1 MPWANTE
8 HLKQLKEMMMLH
20 ESVKKQEFI
29 IKEREDYRL
38 RVTSHPVLAPAG
50 VYSFDFIQ
58 ESLKDAK
65 VISSQTYN
73 FFMTKTDIDTLCKG
87 LQNVQ

>member
-1 MPWANTE
+1 MLWKNIE
-8 HLKQLKEMMMLH
+8 HLKELKEKMMLH
-20 ESVKKQEFI
+20 ESIKKQEFI

-58 ESLKDAK
+58 ESLKDDK
-65 VISSQTYN
+65 VTSSQTYN

-87 LQNVQ
+87 LQNV